1 MENLENLKV
10 ILNTWKTL
18 RTDFKLDILTYVLFW
33 EVQQWEVE
41 QYMQMFLILARNAL
55 NELNA
60 LT

>member
-18 RTDFKLDILTYVLFW
+18 RTDFNLDILTYVLFW

>member
-18 RTDFKLDILTYVLFW
+18 RTDFNFDILTYVLFW

-55 NELNA
+55 NKLNA